1 MSSSK
6 FLKKP
11 HLGFKTPA
19 IMGILNI
26 TPDSFSD
33 GGKYF
38 SKPKIAIENAM
49 KMQKIGADII
59 DIGGESTRPGALGV
73 SAEDELKRVLPV
85 IEALSG
91 NIDVPISID
100 TSKPVVMKR
109 AFDAGASIIND
120 VYALRSNGALE
131 MAASLGADVCL
142 MHMQGNPRTMQ
153 KNPKYDNVVSD
164 VKNFFIERLEAC
176 SAVVIKLESITLDPG
191 FGFGK
196 NLAHNIA
203 LLKNLAEF
211 HDFGVSILAGLSR
224 KSMIGS
230 LLGDKEVDS
239 RMIGSVTAALIAVE
253 NGANIIRAHDVAETK
268 DALTV
273 WQQIKHFRE

>member
-1 MSSSK
+1 MVDQ
-6 FLKKP
+6 P
-11 HLGFKTPA
+11 I
-19 IMGILNI
+19 IMGVLNI

-33 GGKYF
+33 GGLF
-38 SKPKIAIENAM
+38 LEAQSAIDQAILMVE
-49 KMQKIGADII
+49 QGADII
-59 DIGGESTRPGALGV
+59 DIGGESTRPGASVV
-73 SAEDELKRVLPV
+73 SAEDELNRVLPV

-100 TSKPVVMKR
+100 TSKPFVMEK

-120 VYALRSNGALE
+120 VFALRSEGALE

-153 KNPKYDNVVSD
+153 KNPKYDDVVGD

-176 SAVVIKLESITLDPG
+176 SDVGIKLESITLDPG

-211 HDFGVSILAGLSR
+211 HEFGVSILAGLSR

-230 LLGDKEVDS
+230 LLGDKEVGS

-253 NGANIIRAHDVAETK
+253 NGANIIRVHDVAETK
-268 DALTV
+268 EALTV

>member
-1 MSSSK
+1 MIRRLIILLLIVGCDKIAKKEVNNSYLEFWEIKYFVNQNYEPTDVGYITNANPIIGEFST
-6 FLKKP
+6 LK
-11 HLGFKTPA
+11 
-19 IMGILNI
+19 ILNN
-26 TPDSFSD
+26 TL
-33 GGKYF
+33 KV
-38 SKPKIAIENAM
+38 KIMIKE
-49 KMQKIGADII
+49 
-59 DIGGESTRPGALGV
+59 
-73 SAEDELKRVLPV
+73 
-85 IEALSG
+85 
-91 NIDVPISID
+91 
-100 TSKPVVMKR
+100 R
-109 AFDAGASIIND
+109 AVG
-120 VYALRSNGALE
+120 
-131 MAASLGADVCL
+131 
-142 MHMQGNPRTMQ
+142 
-153 KNPKYDNVVSD
+153 
-164 VKNFFIERLEAC
+164 
-176 SAVVIKLESITLDPG
+176 IKLESITLDPG

>member
-1 MSSSK
+1 MVDE
-6 FLKKP
+6 P
-11 HLGFKTPA
+11 I
-19 IMGILNI
+19 IMGVLNI

-33 GGKYF
+33 GGLF
-38 SKPKIAIENAM
+38 LEAQSAIDQAILMAE
-49 KMQKIGADII
+49 QGADII
-59 DIGGESTRPGALGV
+59 DIGGESTRPGASEV
-73 SAEDELKRVLPV
+73 SVEDELNRVLPV

-91 NIDVPISID
+91 NINIPISID
-100 TSKPVVMKR
+100 TSKPFVMEK

-120 VYALRSNGALE
+120 VFALRSEGALE

-153 KNPKYDNVVSD
+153 KNPKYDDVVGD
-164 VKNFFIERLEAC
+164 VKNFFIERLDAC
-176 SAVVIKLESITLDPG
+176 SDVGIKLESITLDPG

-211 HDFGVSILAGLSR
+211 HEFGVSILAGLSR

-230 LLGDKEVDS
+230 LLGEKEIDS

-253 NGANIIRAHDVAETK
+253 NGANIIRVHDVAETK
-268 DALTV
+268 EALTV